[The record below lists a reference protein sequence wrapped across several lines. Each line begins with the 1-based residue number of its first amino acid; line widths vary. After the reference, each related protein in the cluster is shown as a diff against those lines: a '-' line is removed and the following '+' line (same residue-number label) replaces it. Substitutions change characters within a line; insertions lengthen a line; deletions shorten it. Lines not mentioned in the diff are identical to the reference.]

1 MSSAKHI
8 ETTSDV
14 TRFRGV
20 WVGALVAAISCV
32 VIALTM
38 GRGGASQGGPGP
50 LSRTHSEAGLGCN
63 DCHEDNKSAPAKC
76 DTCHQ
81 GYQSL
86 RAPHASLVAS
96 GVLLCQSCHQGHA
109 GDEGV
114 QRAADGT
121 VTRYAGRSVA
131 IPAPSARVAGLTAFV
146 PIIPAGQC
154 SQCHKIDS
162 PQDPIAACLMA
173 SEKSL
178 GQWRATLCFDEHV
191 SVGGIRDAN
200 WEMARHAVAT
210 TARPSRRARGTR
222 TGPLSWLGMGGLAGL
237 GMLGLLRFRSSG
249 ARGRK
254 HDEPVLRAPA
264 ILRLP
269 IINSGTCLG
278 CHACVDACPFDV
290 LEIRHYVAVVA
301 RPAACCGLT
310 LCEQRC
316 PNGSLTMGDGT
327 EIKDAVSLRDSL
339 QAEHA
344 PGIYLAGDVTGLPLI
359 RNAINQGA
367 HAMRSLQSELG
378 GRNEECE
385 FDVVVVG
392 AGPAGI
398 SAALEAKALGLR
410 YVVLEQ
416 GTVAGSIQSFPR
428 AKLVFDQPLELPLI
442 GNLWLEESTKE
453 ELLARWLR
461 IVRSEKID
469 VREGVRVSDI
479 DAKSDGS
486 FEVCSLSE
494 DGDASVFRTQRVLL
508 AIGKRGS
515 SRKLPIEIPDE
526 ASHRVFYSLADARA
540 FAGQRVLVVGLG
552 DVAMEAA
559 IALSRQPGTE
569 VTISHRGPDFSRGK
583 ARNIE
588 EVQRRIQA
596 GAVDLRMQSTIASIS
611 QGSVT
616 LTSPKGETR
625 VPCDGVFVLIGT
637 SPPKDFLTRV
647 GVLPNTADKENET

>member
-1 MSSAKHI
+1 M
-8 ETTSDV
+8 
-14 TRFRGV
+14 
-20 WVGALVAAISCV
+20 GALVGTIACV
-32 VIALTM
+32 GIAVAM

-50 LSRTHSEAGLGCN
+50 LSSAHSGAGLGCN
-63 DCHEDNKSAPAKC
+63 SCHQDNKSAPAKC
-76 DTCHQ
+76 ATCHQ

-86 RAPHASLVAS
+86 RTPHASLVAS
-96 GVLLCQSCHQGHA
+96 GALLCQSCHEGHA

-114 QRAADGT
+114 QLAADGT
-121 VTRYAGRSVA
+121 ATRYAGRSLA
-131 IPAPSARVAGLTAFV
+131 LPAPSSHAAGFGAFV
-146 PIIPAGQC
+146 PIIPAGRC
-154 SQCHKIDS
+154 SRCHTIDS
-162 PQDPIAACLMA
+162 PQDPIAACLME

-178 GQWRATLCFDEHV
+178 GEKRATLCFDEHV
-191 SVGGIRDAN
+191 RVGGFRDAK
-200 WEMARHAVAT
+200 WELARHAVAT
-210 TARPSRRARGTR
+210 TARPSRHTGGTR
-222 TGPLSWLGMGGLAGL
+222 TGPLAWLGMGGLAGL
-237 GMLGLLRFRSSG
+237 GMLGLLRFRSNGS
-249 ARGRK
+249 RGRK
-254 HDEPVLRAPA
+254 GNDPVLRAPA

-269 IINSGTCLG
+269 IINTGTCLG

-327 EIKDAVSLRDSL
+327 AIVDAVSLRDSL

-378 GRNEECE
+378 GRNDECE

-410 YVVLEQ
+410 YFVLEQ

-461 IVRSEKID
+461 IVRSEKIA
-469 VREGVRVSDI
+469 VREGTRVSDI

-486 FEVCSLSE
+486 FEVCSVSE
-494 DGDASVFRTQRVLL
+494 DGDASVLRTQRVLL

-526 ASHRVFYSLADARA
+526 ASHQVFYSLADARA

-596 GAVDLRMQSTIASIS
+596 GAVDLRMQSTVASIS
-611 QGSVT
+611 QDSVT
-616 LTSPKGETR
+616 LSSPDGEAH

-637 SPPKDFLTRV
+637 RPPKDFLTRV